1 MSAWTPEKSAAFR
14 EAFYDFLSHV
24 RINSKE
30 LGGNTVLGDHIYRAQ
45 RIFLDA
51 VFDALSED
59 IHDVYVLKSRQLGLS
74 TISRALS
81 LFWLGMHDGLQG
93 AMVFDT
99 AKNTANAKF
108 EITTVLRKLPD
119 SLKFPRIESSNRD
132 GLILENGSQLQFM
145 QAGVKDSKS
154 AGGLGRSSGLNFS
167 HSSELCSW
175 VNAEG
180 IKSFR
185 QSLSETYP
193 DRLYI
198 WESPLALDTPIATP
212 SGWTT
217 MGKIEEGNEVFTPSG
232 ARCRV
237 VGVSPVFINRKCYR
251 ITFSNGDQ
259 IVSDADHK
267 WEVQERR
274 WATNPQWKTKMV
286 KTADLD
292 TANHKIEL
300 PRSIELPDENLPIDP
315 YLLGAWLGD
324 GKSDQAAIT
333 TGDSDIAEMRAIL
346 ESKGLVVGP
355 TSKNNWRVGRFTVL
369 GHRSK
374 FSRMN
379 LFGNKHIPSVYLRA
393 SENQRR
399 ELLAGLMDTDGH
411 VSKENRRC
419 EYCSIYPRLVD
430 DVAEL
435 LASLG
440 IRFSR
445 SVLSEEGA
453 VRMFPS
459 GNEYACRR
467 SERLRFSED
476 PSKKVFNLKR
486 KADVHGV
493 SRAVYQPRKTKF
505 LQIVSVEPVDS
516 VPVRCIE
523 VDSPSH
529 LFLAGRYMIPT
540 HNTARGF
547 NEWYKMWDEAEKD
560 RDHKKTVFL
569 GWWAKDNQIIEQG
582 SADFSR
588 YGTEP
593 PNKVESARIDTVFE
607 EYGWEVTQEQLAWY
621 RKKIDPNQE
630 NDEDDEEDS
639 HLTQEQPWCAEDAFQ
654 QTGSNFF
661 QADKLTEATRSASS
675 EAKPKTYKFWPG
687 FDFVTCDMT
696 SARTMREV
704 EFRVWEEPATEACY
718 VVAAD
723 PAFGR
728 DERNNNSAAQ
738 VLRCYADGVDQVAEY
753 ASSTIMPHQF
763 AWLLWTI
770 IGYYGSSMP
779 GCTVMFITE
788 INGPGEEVWRQF
800 QSTENIVR
808 NGYLRQAARDR
819 GIADIFNNAR
829 KYIYG
834 RSDSMS
840 SGSNFQFK
848 TNGQN
853 KVQLMEACRNFFHNG
868 LLSVRSIDA
877 LDEMRTITRDG
888 DSIGAEGSNRDDRT
902 FALALGI
909 RAWDERVR
917 RAMVAGNR
925 TKKAELAKINMSI
938 EDQWNIFRASQLSS
952 FFKEKATARLQHT
965 QAIAR
970 QGWRNGGRQP
980 PTGRR
985 W

>member
-1 MSAWTPEKSAAFR
+1 MSAWTPEKSVAFR

-198 WESPLALDTPIATP
+198 WES
-212 SGWTT
+212 
-217 MGKIEEGNEVFTPSG
+217 
-232 ARCRV
+232 
-237 VGVSPVFINRKCYR
+237 
-251 ITFSNGDQ
+251 
-259 IVSDADHK
+259 
-267 WEVQERR
+267 
-274 WATNPQWKTKMV
+274 
-286 KTADLD
+286 
-292 TANHKIEL
+292 
-300 PRSIELPDENLPIDP
+300 
-315 YLLGAWLGD
+315 
-324 GKSDQAAIT
+324 
-333 TGDSDIAEMRAIL
+333 
-346 ESKGLVVGP
+346 
-355 TSKNNWRVGRFTVL
+355 
-369 GHRSK
+369 
-374 FSRMN
+374 
-379 LFGNKHIPSVYLRA
+379 
-393 SENQRR
+393 
-399 ELLAGLMDTDGH
+399 
-411 VSKENRRC
+411 
-419 EYCSIYPRLVD
+419 
-430 DVAEL
+430 
-435 LASLG
+435 
-440 IRFSR
+440 
-445 SVLSEEGA
+445 
-453 VRMFPS
+453 
-459 GNEYACRR
+459 
-467 SERLRFSED
+467 
-476 PSKKVFNLKR
+476 
-486 KADVHGV
+486 
-493 SRAVYQPRKTKF
+493 
-505 LQIVSVEPVDS
+505 
-516 VPVRCIE
+516 
-523 VDSPSH
+523 
-529 LFLAGRYMIPT
+529 
-540 HNTARGF
+540 TARGF

-965 QAIAR
+965 QALAR